1 MQDDLIERL
10 REAGRDRSGASISN
24 GCVDCGLSANLC
36 DDAIDRIAA
45 LEADNARL
53 MGLVKEAG
61 EAMEQAH
68 NAANLILAPICA
80 SSGRYLYDWA
90 DCPDMIAELTSEGV
104 KIPAK
109 DFAELYDATNYRD
122 DILAKLKEATDA
134 D

>member
-1 MQDDLIERL
+1 MQDDLVETL
-10 REAGRDRSGASISN
+10 L
-24 GCVDCGLSANLC
+24 CVDRGGVLHFRRPKQTHPVCAK
-36 DDAIDRIAA
+36 AADRIAA
-45 LEADNARL
+45 LEAENERL

-61 EAMEQAH
+61 EALEQAH

-122 DILAKLKEATDA
+122 DILAKIKEATDA